1 MANSDAPRGATVVSN
16 GNGSP
21 YNGQA
26 REMEVDASNATAVF
40 PGDFITLEDD
50 GNCAPAAAGGIIYG
64 LCVGV
69 KINPAVAETIHPGY
83 LPASTAGQIYVA
95 VGEDLVFSMQE
106 DSVGGSLALTAVG
119 SNVDIIA
126 GAGSTTTGLSGHE
139 IDSSTSTDG
148 APGSAQL
155 RIIGLDTRV
164 DNAVGT
170 NAKWLVK
177 VVESHFASAT
187 GL

>member
-1 MANSDAPRGATVVSN
+1 MANSDAPRGAIVVSN
-16 GNGSP
+16 GNGSS

-26 REMEVDASNATAVF
+26 REMEVDSSNGTAIF
-40 PGDFITLEDD
+40 PGDFITLEAD
-50 GNCAPAAAGGIIYG
+50 GNVAPAAAGGVIYG

-69 KINPAVAETIHPGY
+69 KINPAVAATIHPGY
-83 LPASTAGQIYVA
+83 LPASTAGQVYVA

-126 GAGSTTTGLSGHE
+126 GAGSTVTGLSGHE

-148 APGSAQL
+148 LPGSAQL

-177 VVESHFASAT
+177 VNESHLSNTT